1 MRNKTTEY
9 PRPVLNEY
17 LRDFVESRFEICDP
31 IIEETSSHL
40 ILHLSYE
47 LVCPGLEKLIE
58 DGYAKVL
65 VRITCNR
72 TFYREVMDLKP
83 GETAEVKIE
92 KRKVTESLYIQ
103 GIIVSTQSFSNY
115 KLEEFNKRYF
125 GNVPFNIRKGDV
137 LANEPGL
144 DIKLNTIL
152 EKNAAGIVQ
161 IGVDPTISS
170 MKVTYG
176 SLEETDP
183 KLTNYIVV
191 WLPDKEYALYSSLT
205 NKRHLK
211 FGIERFLHASLFLP
225 AVVEAISLLKREEE
239 LDESEVEVHYIGT
252 IWANSILDALKKN
265 GVEEL
270 LSTTKTDVEL
280 ANLILGDVVSDALN
294 DLMKKMNDWSKPRH
308 EEDIL

>member
-47 LVCPGLEKLIE
+47 LVCPGLEKLIA

-211 FGIERFLHASLFLP
+211 FGIERFLHASLVLP

>member
-40 ILHLSYE
+40 ILYLSYE
-47 LVCPGLEKLIE
+47 LVCPGLEKLIA

>member
-40 ILHLSYE
+40 ILQLSYE
-47 LVCPGLEKLIE
+47 LVCPGLEKLIA

>member
-47 LVCPGLEKLIE
+47 LVCPGLEKLIA

>member
-47 LVCPGLEKLIE
+47 LVCPGLEKLIA

-83 GETAEVKIE
+83 SETAEVKIE